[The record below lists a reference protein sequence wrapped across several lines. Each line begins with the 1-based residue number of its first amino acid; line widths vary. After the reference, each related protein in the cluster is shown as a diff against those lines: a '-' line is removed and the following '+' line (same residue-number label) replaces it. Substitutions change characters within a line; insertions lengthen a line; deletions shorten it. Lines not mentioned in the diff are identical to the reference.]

1 VLKSLAKIVEGT
13 PEVRGYEVAVSTLHK
28 TAATR

>member
-1 VLKSLAKIVEGT
+1 VAEGT

-28 TAATR
+28 TATTR